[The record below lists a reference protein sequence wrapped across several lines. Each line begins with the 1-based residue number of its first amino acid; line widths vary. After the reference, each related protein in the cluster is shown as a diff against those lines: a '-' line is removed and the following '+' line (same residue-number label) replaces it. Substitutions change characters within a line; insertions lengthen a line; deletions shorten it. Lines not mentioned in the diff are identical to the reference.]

1 MASNEKTRSTELK
14 PIGYE
19 LFIGALSVLSIFNL
33 ILLLFVRDQSLET
46 VIYVINA
53 FMMPIFLADFLYRFF
68 TTESKSGYFFR
79 NFGWADLARQARRD
93 RQTHLTTAR
102 PAM

>member
-14 PIGYE
+14 PVGYE

-68 TTESKSGYFFR
+68 TTESKSSWTPR
-79 NFGWADLARQARRD
+79 NRR
-93 RQTHLTTAR
+93 R
-102 PAM
+102 PTYAPNWKISTSSFELID